1 MKKILSRHHVLKFTK
16 ENEISGWQMNK
27 KKEHIRTHYTIV
39 IQTEKYPGETYE
51 NSVEETKIK

>member
-1 MKKILSRHHVLKFTK
+1 
-16 ENEISGWQMNK
+16 MNK